1 VSKLKRVGVDI
12 AKSVFHVHGVDDG
25 EQPRWTTKLKRDE
38 WIEAVCERLR
48 PDAEV
53 GMEACAS
60 AHHWARLLQARG
72 LRVRLIGAQ
81 FVKPYVKSN
90 KNDAVDAE
98 AICEA
103 MSRPTMRFVA
113 VKTVAQQD
121 CQAAHRIR
129 EELVGQRTAKANQI
143 RGLVGEYGI
152 VAPVGI
158 QQLRL
163 ALPRWLE
170 DAENGLT
177 FEFRQ
182 LLSDLYADLTHLD
195 QRIEKLDQHI
205 QLQVKADPVA
215 CKLLELRGVGPLT
228 ASALAGALGDGRSF
242 TKGRDFA
249 ASLGLTPGQH
259 STGGKPRLLGISKR
273 GDGYLRKLLVHGA
286 RAVIRHATHRDDAL
300 SEWVN
305 RLVARKHVNV
315 ACVALANKTARIA
328 WAVVHGEKGYDP
340 RRAAGVKTEAVQS

>member
-1 VSKLKRVGVDI
+1 MKQLKRVGVDI
-12 AKSVFHVHGVDDG
+12 AKSVFHVHGVDAHDDP
-25 EQPRWTTKLKRDE
+25 QWRTKLKRDE
-38 WIEAVCERLR
+38 WIDAVCERLR
-48 PDAEV
+48 PDGEV

-60 AHHWARLLQARG
+60 AHHWARILQARG
-72 LRVRLIGAQ
+72 FRVRLIGAQ
-81 FVKPYVKSN
+81 FVKSYVKSN

-103 MSRPTMRFVA
+103 MSRPGMRFVA
-113 VKTVAQQD
+113 VKSVAQQD

-158 QQLRL
+158 GQLRL

-177 FEFRQ
+177 FQFRQ
-182 LLSDLYADLTHLD
+182 LLSDLYEDLSHLD
-195 QRIEKLDQHI
+195 KRVEKLDQHI
-205 QLQVKADPVA
+205 ALQVKADPVA

-249 ASLGLTPGQH
+249 ASLGLTPKQH
-259 STGGKPRLLGISKR
+259 STGGKPHLLGISKR

-286 RAVIRHATHRDDAL
+286 RAVIRHASSRDDVL

-328 WAVVHGEKGYDP
+328 WAVVHGEKSYDP
-340 RRAAGVKTEAVQS
+340 RRAAGVMDKAVTS